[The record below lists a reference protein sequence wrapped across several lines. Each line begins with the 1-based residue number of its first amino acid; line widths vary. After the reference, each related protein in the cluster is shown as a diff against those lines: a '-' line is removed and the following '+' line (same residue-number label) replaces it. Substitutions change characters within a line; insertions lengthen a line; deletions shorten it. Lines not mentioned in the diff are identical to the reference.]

1 MEDCFSSEKAE
12 VIGHTSKNWPRISL
26 GFGTQKVLKNRWI
39 CNMERNKQTC
49 KCTQTVNAKHVLD
62 MKLLISDLLQKQT
75 TSYGSNEEQI
85 WNTYLLKTSLPW
97 LYPFYGSWI
106 FVTSIFC
113 VLFCDSFANYLMW
126 FNDMRNWWTGLWLP
140 RITYS

>member
-1 MEDCFSSEKAE
+1 MEDFFSSEKAE
-12 VIGHTSKNWPRISL
+12 LIGHTSKNWPRISL

-39 CNMERNKQTC
+39 CNVERNKQTC

-97 LYPFYGSWI
+97 LYPFYGSWD
-106 FVTSIFC
+106 
-113 VLFCDSFANYLMW
+113 FCDIYLLCSFLW
-126 FNDMRNWWTGLWLP
+126 FICKLP
-140 RITYS
+140 HVVQWYEELVDWALAP